1 MVKEN
6 GRGFYDPKLR
16 RKLKKLTIYI
26 VKHRPSTK
34 YSAESKPCSHCTK
47 EIKRLGIKKIV
58 YVDAF
63 GKVNKKLTSKYYTD
77 YVCPGYKELARLN
90 IKAD

>member
-1 MVKEN
+1 MEKEN
-6 GRGFYDPKLR
+6 GRGFYDPKLK
-16 RKLKKLTIYI
+16 RKMKKLTLYI
-26 VKHRPSTK
+26 VKHRHSTT

-63 GKVNKKLTSKYYTD
+63 GTVTKKLTRKYNTN
-77 YVCPGYKELARLN
+77 YVCPGYKEYARLKVN
-90 IKAD
+90 VD